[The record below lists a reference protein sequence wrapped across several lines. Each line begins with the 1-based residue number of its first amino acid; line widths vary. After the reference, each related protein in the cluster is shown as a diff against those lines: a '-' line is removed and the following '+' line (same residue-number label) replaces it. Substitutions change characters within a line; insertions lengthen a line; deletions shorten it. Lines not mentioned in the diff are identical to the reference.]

1 MPQIDLD
8 LIRKTRR
15 SKEFTQD
22 EMAEALHLPR
32 VLYNRR
38 ERGDVSFK
46 VSELPI
52 LAKKLER
59 SIQERY
65 KK

>member
-1 MPQIDLD
+1 MPQIDLE
-8 LIRKTRR
+8 LIRRVRR

-22 EMAEALHLPR
+22 DMAEALHLTR

-38 ERGDVSFK
+38 EHGDVNFK
-46 VSELPI
+46 VSELPL
-52 LAKKLER
+52 LAKKLGL
-59 SIQERY
+59 SIQALY

>member
-22 EMAEALHLPR
+22 EMAEALHLTR

-38 ERGDVSFK
+38 ERGYVSFK

-52 LAKKLER
+52 LAKKLEL
-59 SIQERY
+59 SIKDLY

>member
-22 EMAEALHLPR
+22 EMAEALHLTR

-38 ERGDVSFK
+38 ERGYVSFK

-52 LAKKLER
+52 LAKKLEL
-59 SIQERY
+59 SIKDLY
-65 KK
+65 KE

>member
-8 LIRKTRR
+8 LIRKTRK

-22 EMAEALHLPR
+22 EMAEALHLQR
-32 VLYNRR
+32 ILYNRR

-52 LAKKLER
+52 LAKKLGL
-59 SIQERY
+59 SIQDLY

>member
-15 SKEFTQD
+15 SKEFTQN
-22 EMAEALHLPR
+22 EMAEALHLSR

-38 ERGDVSFK
+38 ERGEVSFK

-52 LAKKLER
+52 LAKKLGL
-59 SIQERY
+59 SIQSLY

>member
-8 LIRKTRR
+8 LIRRTRR

-22 EMAEALHLPR
+22 EMAEALHLTR

-52 LAKKLER
+52 LAKKLGL
-59 SIQERY
+59 SIQALY

>member
-15 SKEFTQD
+15 SKDFTQD
-22 EMAEALHLPR
+22 DMAEALHLTR

-52 LAKKLER
+52 LAKKLGL
-59 SIQERY
+59 SIQALY

>member
-15 SKEFTQD
+15 SKELTQD
-22 EMAEALHLPR
+22 EMAEALNITR

-52 LAKKLER
+52 LAKKLEL
-59 SIQERY
+59 SIQDLYRG
-65 KK
+65 

>member
-15 SKEFTQD
+15 NKKLTQD
-22 EMAEALHLPR
+22 EMAEALHLSR

-38 ERGDVSFK
+38 ERGDVNFK

-52 LAKKLER
+52 LAKKLGL
-59 SIQERY
+59 SIEALY

>member
-1 MPQIDLD
+1 MPQLDLD

-22 EMAEALHLPR
+22 EMAEALHLTR

-52 LAKKLER
+52 LAKKLEL
-59 SIQERY
+59 SIQDLY

>member
-22 EMAEALHLPR
+22 EMAEALHLTR

-52 LAKKLER
+52 LAKKLEL
-59 SIQERY
+59 SIQDLY

>member
-22 EMAEALHLPR
+22 EMAEALHLTH

-52 LAKKLER
+52 LAKKLGL
-59 SIQERY
+59 SIQALY